1 MAYCHKREVGCY
13 IVVKKTPGEFAHRHH
28 EVVKL
33 YLIEAIIDS
42 CKKKK
47 KLSCRV
53 LESVLVFCKMHLQPN
68 F

>member
-42 CKKKK
+42 CKKKTK
-47 KLSCRV
+47 NWAA
-53 LESVLVFCKMHLQPN
+53 EF
-68 F
+68 

>member
-42 CKKKK
+42 CKKKQK
-47 KLSCRV
+47 TELQSFRECSCI
-53 LESVLVFCKMHLQPN
+53 L
-68 F
+68 

>member
-47 KLSCRV
+47 KKTWAA
-53 LESVLVFCKMHLQPN
+53 EF
-68 F
+68 